1 MSLKFRIIF
10 SLFFMLLNGVASVNV
25 IKKYGS
31 KKLDSDN
38 SLFLEVSGF
47 GVDETIYI
55 TLTVYQNSCSS
66 NSKLYYKFCEN
77 TDDDNPPPN
86 SLDSVYTSSTTYGSI
101 SGDFKEKYFYQI
113 KKSSKEYN
121 YLFMKSNCPTPLK
134 FENTKEDG
142 DETKTIIIAVVCTV
156 FGLVIIITII
166 ICCCRRCR
174 RARVYG
180 TVPYPVAPVYGIS
193 PYAAQPV
200 MGVGMMQPVA
210 NVQPYGL
217 NPNYIPNQNI
227 QQHYSQ
233 TYNNQSVKYNL
244 VNPPQPASDL
254 RLNQDIKIE
263 KPH

>member
-1 MSLKFRIIF
+1 MSLKLRTIF
-10 SLFFMLLNGVASVNV
+10 ILYSIFLSGAVSIDV

-31 KKLDSDN
+31 KKINVQSVY
-38 SLFLEVSGF
+38 LEVSGF
-47 GVDETIYI
+47 GVDEIIYI
-55 TLTVYQNSCSS
+55 TLTVYNSGCSNSNLQYKFYKDTSSS
-66 NSKLYYKFCEN
+66 NPES
-77 TDDDNPPPN
+77 D